1 MVDLDSSKLCS
12 KFRQPAQGKRTLMS
26 AIRECHKYSRFG
38 NQPPRPSQG
47 LTPSL
52 ASTWSESSL
61 MPIDGWMMM
70 MMRTLRAEIQFEFL
84 MANSEGCLVVV
95 AVACA
100 VYVVVALYAVTT
112 IVDDFFCFAV
122 CSLLLFSVLY
132 FVFFFRFLLR
142 L

>member
-1 MVDLDSSKLCS
+1 
-12 KFRQPAQGKRTLMS
+12 MS

-38 NQPPRPSQG
+38 NQPHRPRQG

-95 AVACA
+95 VAVA

>member
-1 MVDLDSSKLCS
+1 
-12 KFRQPAQGKRTLMS
+12 MS

-38 NQPPRPSQG
+38 NQPPRPRQG

-52 ASTWSESSL
+52 TSTWSESSL

-122 CSLLLFSVLY
+122 CSPLLFSVLY